1 MAPTISPVNESSLV
15 SQVGIEKDSARQE
28 RSPKSERLG
37 LNEKLSTEEV
47 EELIEELNDTMRVIN
62 TKLSFSVD
70 NETKRP
76 IIKVTDRETEELIRQ
91 IPPEEL
97 LKVSH
102 KIHELMGILFD
113 ARG

>member
-15 SQVGIEKDSARQE
+15 SQVGIEKEGARQE

-37 LNEKLSTEEV
+37 FNEKLSPDEV
-47 EELIEELNDTMRVIN
+47 EELIDELNDVMRIIN
-62 TKLSFSVD
+62 TKLSFSID

-76 IIKVTDRETEELIRQ
+76 IIKVTDRDTEELIRQ